1 MARISEAE
9 LAAAYGLSP
18 AEFEQVI
25 DTVLGEAR
33 GEGFIGMAAVA
44 KAMDNRANVRGQS
57 IYDVVTA
64 PNQFDG
70 AAFQSGK
77 KDAQAREVA
86 IEALAAVAMGE
97 DPAQVG
103 TSDHFATNETKTG
116 WTQAFSDTAKTVGG
130 HTFYSSPEALELGE
144 YLSVAA
150 TPQAKPDMAM
160 QTAQISIDNQGMP
173 GVGIPN
179 LSAMNAQPVS
189 VVDPFAA
196 VMNEPDARGRANQAT
211 TATGA
216 PFGRPDQDY
225 VQTQELAYL
234 GDLDGLFDYGL
245 QNQESRTV
253 DGRTY
258 DRSYFDIN
266 NMDPTTA
273 RSAALAFAQVGV
285 SPSINSSYRG
295 QGYNEAVGGVKNSQH
310 KEGRAFDIARA
321 GMTMDQQVAMLDS
334 LIEQGFQGFGIGR
347 NFIHADTRKNGPA
360 IWDYNNP
367 IPAELLG
374 VYNDRMQKD
383 GTLGRYPSDYAFIG
397 TPQAKPDGFISANDL
412 PGSPSRELS
421 NYASFVGNNDAL
433 GRGTAPG
440 RSYVDVDL
448 DAFSVTDPFSQ
459 AVDRAAETRG
469 GIGATPATA
478 YGPSFGATDF
488 AAAPA
493 VTARDSM
500 IDGYQEYAQS
510 RGSGLAPLEAPQEI
524 GVRAAEPAYTID
536 SIPGLDWATNQNNGP
551 SLGTQATVATAPTS
565 NVATPQGNQ
574 QQGGGP
580 FGGFFDGG
588 IGKGV
593 KDTAMATAIGGPIA
607 GGVVALDSV
616 FGDGLSKDKDKDQE
630 AKGRN
635 AFGRARDAVS
645 DFRGTTIGS
654 GLTGVALGSNFGPGG
669 ALIGGA
675 LGLGRGFAR
684 NGMPGFG
691 NLALGNI
698 GNLGNNP
705 SVGHAAL
712 GYAMNQ
718 ARANPNYTGIDF
730 SRDFTNMGGRISNGR
745 PAPGQVTAAEFNAA
759 QRGAGKAIG
768 VMEGFS
774 RDLGEAFGKSKDSEN
789 ESEGK
794 GGGCFLTTAAVDVL
808 GEADNGDTLQT
819 LRWFRDNIMRARP
832 DWSAD
837 VDEYYRI
844 APAIVE
850 RLNNDEATY
859 RDLMDK
865 HIRPAVRAI
874 KAGEYEKAYRVYRAM
889 VEDLE
894 GAE

>member
-1 MARISEAE
+1 MAKISEAE

-70 AAFQSGK
+70 ASFQSGK

-160 QTAQISIDNQGMP
+160 QTAQMSIDNQGMP

-179 LSAMNAQPVS
+179 LSAMNAQTVNA
-189 VVDPFAA
+189 VDPFAA
-196 VMNEPDARGRANQAT
+196 VMNEQPQQQGDLRGRAASVAANAAITQPEGLLGYSFSPNT
-211 TATGA
+211 V
-216 PFGRPDQDY
+216 RDQEI
-225 VQTQELAYL
+225 QPELAGIIGRATQAMGPEYAFSVTS
-234 GDLDGLFDYGL
+234 GGQPAIGTSRDRVGSTRHDMGFAADGRL
-245 QNQESRTV
+245 TV
-253 DGRTY
+253 DGQGVTY
-258 DRSYFDIN
+258 AQ
-266 NMDPTTA
+266 DPELYA
-273 RSAALAFAQVGV
+273 ELAKQAGV
-285 SPSINSSYRG
+285 
-295 QGYNEAVGGVKNSQH
+295 QGA
-310 KEGRAFDIARA
+310 
-321 GMTMDQQVAMLDS
+321 
-334 LIEQGFQGFGIGR
+334 QGFGHYGWGVHIDNARPG
-347 NFIHADTRKNGPA
+347 AWGPDRTSA
-360 IWDYNNP
+360 TLS
-367 IPAELLG
+367 PA
-374 VYNDRMQKD
+374 VRD
-383 GTLGRYPSDYAFIG
+383 AFNEG
-397 TPQAKPDGFISANDL
+397 KAVREAGLYSQTGPTAKPDSFVSVNDL
-412 PGSPSRELS
+412 PGGSLAPSRELS

-635 AFGRARDAVS
+635 AFGRARDAMS

-684 NGMPGFG
+684 NGMPNFGIGFNG
-691 NLALGNI
+691 A
-698 GNLGNNP
+698 P
-705 SVGHAAL
+705 SVNSAAISFANDRARSNQ
-712 GYAMNQ
+712 GYNTWDYMSDYTNAMGSIGAPRSGDV
-718 ARANPNYTGIDF
+718 ARVNAGL
-730 SRDFTNMGGRISNGR
+730 RDNGL
-745 PAPGQVTAAEFNAA
+745 
-759 QRGAGKAIG
+759 AIG
-768 VMEGFS
+768 VMEGLS
-774 RDLGEAFGKSKDSEN
+774 RDLGEAFGKSKDNENEN

-850 RLNNDEATY
+850 RLNGDEATY

-865 HIRPAVRAI
+865 HIRPAVTAI

-889 VEDLE
+889 VEELE

>member
-1 MARISEAE
+1 MAKISEAE

-33 GEGFIGMAAVA
+33 GEGFIGMAGVA
-44 KAMDNRANVRGQS
+44 KAMDNRANVRGET

-70 AAFQSGK
+70 ASFQSGK

-160 QTAQISIDNQGMP
+160 QTAQMSIDNQGMP

-179 LSAMNAQPVS
+179 LSAMNAQTVNA
-189 VVDPFAA
+189 VDPFAA
-196 VMNEPDARGRANQAT
+196 VMNEQPQQQGDLRGRAASVAANAAITQPEGLLGYSFSPNT
-211 TATGA
+211 V
-216 PFGRPDQDY
+216 RDQEI
-225 VQTQELAYL
+225 QPELAGIIGRATQAMGPEYAFSVTSGGQPAIGTSRDRVGSTRHDL
-234 GDLDGLFDYGL
+234 GFAADGRL
-245 QNQESRTV
+245 TV
-253 DGRTY
+253 DGQGVTY
-258 DRSYFDIN
+258 AQ
-266 NMDPTTA
+266 DPELYA
-273 RSAALAFAQVGV
+273 ELAKQAGV
-285 SPSINSSYRG
+285 
-295 QGYNEAVGGVKNSQH
+295 QGA
-310 KEGRAFDIARA
+310 
-321 GMTMDQQVAMLDS
+321 
-334 LIEQGFQGFGIGR
+334 QGFGHYGWGVHIDNARPG
-347 NFIHADTRKNGPA
+347 AWGPDRTSA
-360 IWDYNNP
+360 TLS
-367 IPAELLG
+367 PA
-374 VYNDRMQKD
+374 VRD
-383 GTLGRYPSDYAFIG
+383 AFNEG
-397 TPQAKPDGFISANDL
+397 KAVREAGLYSQTGPTAKPDSFVSVSDL
-412 PGSPSRELS
+412 PGASLAPSRELS

-510 RGSGLAPLEAPQEI
+510 RGSGMAPLEAPQEI

-635 AFGRARDAVS
+635 AFGRARDAMS

-684 NGMPGFG
+684 NGMPSFGGFG
-691 NLALGNI
+691 IGQGFGPGTFGYESYASTPAGMAEIAAREQGRDYIEALYDFG
-698 GNLGNNP
+698 GSLGTGRD
-705 SVGHAAL
+705 SARDMARD
-712 GYAMNQ
+712 Q
-718 ARANPNYTGIDF
+718 A
-730 SRDFTNMGGRISNGR
+730 SR
-745 PAPGQVTAAEFNAA
+745 AA
-759 QRGAGKAIG
+759 QGKPTWGDAVARDWGGLGIG
-768 VMEGFS
+768 
-774 RDLGEAFGKSKDSEN
+774 KDKDNENEN

-819 LRWFRDNIMRARP
+819 LRWFRDTIMRARP

-850 RLNNDEATY
+850 RLNGDEATY

-865 HIRPAVRAI
+865 HIRPAVTAI

-889 VEDLE
+889 VEELS
-894 GAE
+894 

>member
-1 MARISEAE
+1 MAKISEAE

-160 QTAQISIDNQGMP
+160 QTAQMSIDNQGMP

-179 LSAMNAQPVS
+179 LSAMNAQTVNA
-189 VVDPFAA
+189 VDPFAA
-196 VMNEPDARGRANQAT
+196 VMNEQPQQQGDLRGRAASVAANAAITQPEGLLGYSFSPNT
-211 TATGA
+211 V
-216 PFGRPDQDY
+216 RDQEI
-225 VQTQELAYL
+225 QPELAGIIGRATQAMGPEYAFSVTS
-234 GDLDGLFDYGL
+234 GGQPAIGTSRDRVGSTRHDMGFAADGRL
-245 QNQESRTV
+245 TV
-253 DGRTY
+253 DGQGVTY
-258 DRSYFDIN
+258 AQ
-266 NMDPTTA
+266 DPELYA
-273 RSAALAFAQVGV
+273 ELAKQAGV
-285 SPSINSSYRG
+285 
-295 QGYNEAVGGVKNSQH
+295 QGA
-310 KEGRAFDIARA
+310 
-321 GMTMDQQVAMLDS
+321 
-334 LIEQGFQGFGIGR
+334 QGFGHYGWGVHIDNARPG
-347 NFIHADTRKNGPA
+347 AWGPDRTSA
-360 IWDYNNP
+360 TLS
-367 IPAELLG
+367 PA
-374 VYNDRMQKD
+374 VRD
-383 GTLGRYPSDYAFIG
+383 AFNEG
-397 TPQAKPDGFISANDL
+397 KAVREAGLYSQTGPTAKPDSFVNANDL
-412 PGSPSRELS
+412 PGASLAPSRELS

-616 FGDGLSKDKDKDQE
+616 FGDGLSKDNDKDKDG
-630 AKGRN
+630 KGRN
-635 AFGRARDAVS
+635 AFGRARDAMS

-684 NGMPGFG
+684 NGMPNFGIGFNG
-691 NLALGNI
+691 A
-698 GNLGNNP
+698 P
-705 SVGHAAL
+705 SVNSAAISFANDRARSNQ
-712 GYAMNQ
+712 GYNTWDYMSDYTNAMGSIGAPRSGDV
-718 ARANPNYTGIDF
+718 ARVNAGL
-730 SRDFTNMGGRISNGR
+730 RDNGL
-745 PAPGQVTAAEFNAA
+745 
-759 QRGAGKAIG
+759 AIG
-768 VMEGFS
+768 VMEGLS
-774 RDLGEAFGKSKDSEN
+774 RDLGEAFGKSKDNENEN

-819 LRWFRDNIMRARP
+819 LRWFRDTIMRARP

-850 RLNNDEATY
+850 RLNGDEATY

-865 HIRPAVRAI
+865 HIRPAVTAI

-889 VEDLE
+889 VDELN
-894 GAE
+894 

>member
-1 MARISEAE
+1 MAKISEAE

-160 QTAQISIDNQGMP
+160 QTAQMSIDNQGMP

-179 LSAMNAQPVS
+179 LSAMNAQTVNA
-189 VVDPFAA
+189 VDPFAA
-196 VMNEPDARGRANQAT
+196 VMNEQPQQQGDLRGRAASVAANAAITQPEGLLGYSFSPNT
-211 TATGA
+211 V
-216 PFGRPDQDY
+216 RDQEI
-225 VQTQELAYL
+225 QPELAGIIGRATQAMGPEYAFSVTS
-234 GDLDGLFDYGL
+234 GGQPAIGTSRDRVGSTRHDMGFAADGRL
-245 QNQESRTV
+245 TV
-253 DGRTY
+253 DGQGVTY
-258 DRSYFDIN
+258 AQ
-266 NMDPTTA
+266 DPELYA
-273 RSAALAFAQVGV
+273 ELAKQAGV
-285 SPSINSSYRG
+285 
-295 QGYNEAVGGVKNSQH
+295 QGA
-310 KEGRAFDIARA
+310 
-321 GMTMDQQVAMLDS
+321 
-334 LIEQGFQGFGIGR
+334 QGFGHYGWGVHIDNARPG
-347 NFIHADTRKNGPA
+347 AWGPDRTSA
-360 IWDYNNP
+360 TLS
-367 IPAELLG
+367 PA
-374 VYNDRMQKD
+374 VRD
-383 GTLGRYPSDYAFIG
+383 AFNEG
-397 TPQAKPDGFISANDL
+397 KAVREAGLYSQTGPTAKPDSFVSVNDL
-412 PGSPSRELS
+412 PGGSLAPSRELS

-574 QQGGGP
+574 QQGGGL
-580 FGGFFDGG
+580 FGGFFDSG

-593 KDTAMATAIGGPIA
+593 KDTTQAFAVGGPIA
-607 GGVVALDSV
+607 GAIVA
-616 FGDGLSKDKDKDQE
+616 GDGIIGGLTGRNNDKDADKDG
-630 AKGRN
+630 KGRN
-635 AFGRARDAVS
+635 AFGKARDAMS

-684 NGMPGFG
+684 NGMPNFG
-691 NLALGNI
+691 VAFNGA
-698 GNLGNNP
+698 P
-705 SVGHAAL
+705 SVSHAAL
-712 GYAMNQ
+712 GYSMGQ
-718 ARANPNYTGIDF
+718 ARANPNYNSWDF
-730 SRDFTNMGGRISNGR
+730 ARDFTAMGGNISNGR
-745 PAPGQVTAAEFNAA
+745 PAPGSITVAEFNKGLRD
-759 QRGAGKAIG
+759 QGLAIG
-768 VMEGFS
+768 LMDAFS
-774 RDLGEAFGKSKDSEN
+774 RDFNEAFGEN
-789 ESEGK
+789 KGGGKGGSGGK
-794 GGGCFLTTAAVDVL
+794 GGGKGGGGGFGGGGGGFGDAGV
-808 GEADNGDTLQT
+808 GGADGG
-819 LRWFRDNIMRARP
+819 R
-832 DWSAD
+832 
-837 VDEYYRI
+837 
-844 APAIVE
+844 
-850 RLNNDEATY
+850 
-859 RDLMDK
+859 
-865 HIRPAVRAI
+865 
-874 KAGEYEKAYRVYRAM
+874 
-889 VEDLE
+889 
-894 GAE
+894 